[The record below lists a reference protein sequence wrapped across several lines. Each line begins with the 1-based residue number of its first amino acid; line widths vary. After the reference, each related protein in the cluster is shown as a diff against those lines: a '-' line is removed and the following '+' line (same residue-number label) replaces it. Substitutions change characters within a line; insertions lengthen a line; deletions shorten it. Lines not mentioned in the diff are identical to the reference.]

1 MRLGRAASWLALA
14 TFLTMAQPALA
25 VLPKEMLSDPALEAR
40 ARAISAELRCLVC
53 QNQSIDDSDADL
65 AHDLRL
71 LVRERLKAGDTDQQ
85 AIDFIV
91 ARYGEFV
98 LLKPRFSLRNS
109 LLWATPVVLV
119 AAGAIFIFSSARRRR
134 SVAATVLSDEEKA
147 ALEAVLN
154 REQSSSGNA

>member
-1 MRLGRAASWLALA
+1 MTLGRAAAWLTLA
-14 TFLTMAQPALA
+14 ACLTLTTPAFA
-25 VLPKEMLSDPALEAR
+25 VLPGEMLSDPALEAR

-65 AHDLRL
+65 AHDLRV

-109 LLWATPVVLV
+109 LLWATPVVLIG
-119 AAGAIFIFSSARRRR
+119 AGAIFILAASLRRR
-134 SVAATVLSDEEKA
+134 STATALTAEEKA
-147 ALEAVLN
+147 ALEAVLR
-154 REQSSSGNA
+154 RE